1 MRSPLYNPNAPRQT
15 VSLTLNS
22 ELYAK
27 ARSFDINAS
36 RVAEEALA
44 YAVTQKVAEQVRREV
59 AADIAYWNAFE
70 AQHSAEFEALQA
82 YFESEAAADSAGE
95 PPVPPPAARGAQPR

>member
-1 MRSPLYNPNAPRQT
+1 MRSPLYNPNAPKQT

-22 ELYAK
+22 DLYAK

-44 YAVTQKVAEQVRREV
+44 YAVKQKVAEQVRREV
-59 AADIAYWNAFE
+59 AEDIAYWNAFE
-70 AQHSAEFEALQA
+70 ERHGAEFEAMHA
-82 YFESEAAADSAGE
+82 YFESAAADAAGE
-95 PPVPPPAARGAQPR
+95 SPPPAPATRGAHRR

>member
-1 MRSPLYNPNAPRQT
+1 VRAPLYDPHAPKQT

-22 ELYAK
+22 DLYAK

-44 YAVTQKVAEQVRREV
+44 YAVREKVAAQIRREV
-59 AADIAYWNAFE
+59 AEDIAYWDAFE
-70 AQHSAEFEALQA
+70 EQHRAEFDAMQA
-82 YFESEAAADSAGE
+82 YFESAAVADAGAVAAPD
-95 PPVPPPAARGAQPR
+95 PPSSRRERRR